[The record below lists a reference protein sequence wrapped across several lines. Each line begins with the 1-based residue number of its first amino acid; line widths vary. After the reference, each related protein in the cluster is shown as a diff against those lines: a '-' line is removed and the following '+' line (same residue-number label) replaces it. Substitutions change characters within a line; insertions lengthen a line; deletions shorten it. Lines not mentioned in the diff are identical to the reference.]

1 MAQSQRAQVWQGSA
15 GTHES
20 CKYNPFVALW
30 QAALPG
36 VGEGGGGSAA
46 RDEQAGWCEEPHC
59 IYNCTR
65 QDGK

>member
-36 VGEGGGGSAA
+36 VGEGGGGQ
-46 RDEQAGWCEEPHC
+46 R
-59 IYNCTR
+59 R
-65 QDGK
+65 QR